1 MNKIIL
7 LLFFI
12 AFINQTLSQSN
23 VNPDISLIG
32 TFNTFTN
39 FTIGS
44 PEKGKL
50 NFENPSMELF
60 VDGYLNPYARATAD
74 IAYEELEFNVE
85 ELYAQ
90 ILRGLPL
97 DIQLKA
103 GKYLIGFGKI
113 NTIHPHAW
121 SFLERPLFHRIY
133 FGEEGFNDVGFNLS
147 FVLPTETFYSAL
159 ELGIYKGDAIA
170 KTTAADPEN
179 PDSFTELRGKSPIF
193 VGRLN
198 SFFQLGDFSDIEIG
212 LSGSYGIHTFDYLT
226 SEERNSLYYTYAGL
240 DFKYKYRPNSYT
252 SLVIQGEALLNNRD
266 AVRSADGET
275 FFNDKINSFGA
286 FIYFDYQFA
295 KQFSIGAKYDFTYG
309 IVGDTPGIA
318 SLSNDDQN
326 KSQGVSGWFGY
337 YPVEETLAIRLG
349 VDNLFFNYADNT
361 SRDSETTI
369 KLQMIFSLGQHK
381 AHPF

>member
-12 AFINQTLSQSN
+12 VFINQTRSQSN

-32 TFNTFTN
+32 TFNTFIN
-39 FTIGS
+39 FTNGS

-74 IAYEELEFNVE
+74 IAYEEGEFNVE
-85 ELYAQ
+85 ELYGQ

-121 SFLERPLFHRIY
+121 SFLERPLFHQIY

-170 KTTAADPEN
+170 RTTADDPEN

-212 LSGSYGIHTFDYLT
+212 LSGSYGIYSFDYLT
-226 SEERNSLYYTYAGL
+226 SEDRNSLYYTYAGL
-240 DFKYKYRPNSYT
+240 DFKYKYRPGSYT
-252 SLVIQGEALLNNRD
+252 SLIIQGEALLNNRD

-295 KQFSIGAKYDFTYG
+295 KQFSVGAKYDFTYG
-309 IVGDTPGIA
+309 IVGDKPGIA

-326 KSQGVSGWFGY
+326 KTQGISGWFGY
-337 YPVEETLAIRLG
+337 YPVEETLALRLG
-349 VDNLFFNYADNT
+349 ADNLFFNYADNT

-369 KLQMIFSLGQHK
+369 KLQMIFSLGPHK